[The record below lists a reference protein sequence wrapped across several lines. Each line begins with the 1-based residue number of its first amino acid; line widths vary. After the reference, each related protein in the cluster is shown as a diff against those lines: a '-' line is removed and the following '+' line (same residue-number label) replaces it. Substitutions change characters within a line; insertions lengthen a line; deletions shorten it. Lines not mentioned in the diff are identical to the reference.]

1 MRLLHIL
8 LLVSAM
14 LPGLALAQAPIQAPA
29 AAPAPPA
36 LAAAQLD
43 HLAEVLRDPARRA
56 DLLRLVEA
64 LAAAERALAPA
75 AHPAPSPAAAAPP
88 GPPHAAAPAATTP
101 APAAATPASAAHA
114 AASEALFT
122 PTTLGGR
129 LLVELG
135 EHIAHAGDIAME
147 TVRSMADLPALWAG
161 LVALWRD
168 PAQQSRL
175 LEALA
180 NLAGLGALA
189 LALEFL
195 VAGLLRRVSRRLDRM
210 APPDGDVWTW
220 LRRVPL
226 VVARL
231 GLDLLPM
238 VAMGGAV
245 VAALGFVR
253 PGPAA
258 QLVVLMSVHL
268 YIVGRAVLALG
279 RMLLSPASSH
289 LRLLPASDGMA
300 AWLIIWLRRMLVVAF
315 GGYALAELSVLV
327 GMPVAMHGALVR
339 LGLLLVTLML
349 VRMIRQQRERVTA
362 LLRPPPMD
370 LEEGTDSTRRLL
382 RGLRARLAER
392 WHLVAVGWLLLCWAV
407 AAVGVERG
415 FAHLLRGTALSLAII
430 AAAKL
435 ADEAMRWL
443 LRRVQRPGAAVARGA
458 PWLDRLAKQYVP
470 PFRIGWTVLLL
481 AVTLVLLSEA
491 WGFRTLAWF
500 SPGHPGHKLLGTAL
514 SIGFTALLGLLV
526 WETANSAIETHLTN
540 QLPEGRRAQSGMR
553 LRTLLPVL
561 RAFLATGLV
570 AFIVFNVLQELG
582 VNIGPLIA
590 GAGVIGLAIGFGS
603 QKLVQDVITGIF
615 LLVEDSVAVGD
626 VVNLG
631 DRTGVVEH
639 LTIRSIKLRALD
651 GSIHWVPF
659 SAVTT
664 VTNMTRDYGYAVVD
678 VTVGFQE
685 DPDQVIAAM
694 RAIAERMRAEPEWRE
709 RMTGEAEAAG
719 MERMTDSGMVFRVR
733 ARTAP
738 GERWMVARE
747 LNRRCRLELGLSGI
761 ELPPPAP
768 RLNVETPLNP
778 VQSASI
784 GM

>member
-1 MRLLHIL
+1 MPAI
-8 LLVSAM
+8 
-14 LPGLALAQAPIQAPA
+14 APA
-29 AAPAPPA
+29 A
-36 LAAAQLD
+36 LE
-43 HLAEVLRDPARRA
+43 HLVEVLRDPARRA
-56 DLLRLVEA
+56 ELVRLLEA
-64 LAAAERALAPA
+64 LAAAERALT
-75 AHPAPSPAAAAPP
+75 PS
-88 GPPHAAAPAATTP
+88 ATAP
-101 APAAATPASAAHA
+101 APAAAAATPAAPATTPATAPAPPAAPAGATPAPTPGAPTPA
-114 AASEALFT
+114 APAAPTPAPAESEAFFT

-135 EHIAHAGDIAME
+135 EEIQRLADIAAE

-161 LVALWRD
+161 AVALWQD
-168 PAQQSRL
+168 PAQQARL
-175 LEALA
+175 LEAL
-180 NLAGLGALA
+180 LTLLGLGALG
-189 LALEFL
+189 LAVEA
-195 VAGLLRRVSRRLDRM
+195 VAVGLLRRPSRRLDRL

-231 GLDLLPM
+231 GLDLVPIVL
-238 VAMGGAV
+238 MGGTV

-253 PGPAA
+253 PSAPA
-258 QLVVLMSVHL
+258 QLVVLMAVHL
-268 YIVGRAVLALG
+268 YVAGRAVLALG

-289 LRLLPASDGMA
+289 LRLLPASDAMA
-300 AWLIIWLRRMLVVAF
+300 AWLIIWLRRMLGAGI
-315 GGYALAELSVLV
+315 GGYVLAELSVLV
-327 GMPVAMHGALVR
+327 GMPLAMHGALVR
-339 LGLLLVTLML
+339 LGLLVVTLML
-349 VRMIRQQRERVTA
+349 LRMIRQQRGRVAA

-370 LEEGTDSTRRLL
+370 TEEGTDGTRRLL

-392 WHLVAVGWLLLCWAV
+392 WHLLAVAWLLVGWAV

-415 FAHLLRGTALSLAII
+415 FAHMLRGTALTLVVVAV
-430 AAAKL
+430 AKL
-435 ADEAMRWL
+435 LDEGMRRV
-443 LRRVQRPGAAVARGA
+443 LRRLLHPGEQVARRA

-470 PFRIGWTVLLL
+470 PFRIGWTVVLL
-481 AVTLVLLSEA
+481 ATAVVLLTEV

-500 SPGHPGHKLLGTAL
+500 RPGHPGHKLLGTAL
-514 SIGFTALLGLLV
+514 SIGFTAFLGLLV

-540 QLPEGRRAQSGMR
+540 QLPEGKKAHGGMR

-561 RAFLATGLV
+561 RAFLATGV
-570 AFIVFNVLQELG
+570 FAFIVFNVLQELG

-626 VVNLG
+626 VVSLG

-664 VTNMTRDYGYAVVD
+664 VTNMTRDFGYAVVD

-685 DPDQVIAAM
+685 DPDKVIGAM
-694 RAIAERMRAEPEWRE
+694 RAIAERMRAEPAWHD
-709 RMTGEAEAAG
+709 RMTGPVEAAG
-719 MERMTDSGMVFRVR
+719 MEKMTDMGMVFRVR

-738 GERWMVARE
+738 GDRWLVARE
-747 LNRRCRLELGLSGI
+747 LNRRCRVELELSGI

-778 VQSASI
+778 MESAST